1 MNIRNSLLIGIAA
14 CCSSM
19 AFADTAYVSIKTS
32 GQGQIVGSSSQ
43 KGHEKWIELLSVISP
58 QVQTSGQGAGKV
70 TFNQFSITRESWMS
84 FEDEIVAP
92 RDAASGLA
100 TGRRQH
106 KPFTM
111 CFSMDRAGQQLM
123 QAFMGNEQI
132 TELTCCVIGDDGS
145 VKTGVMTGVE
155 LSRVSFTKSD
165 NGTPPTEEVSF
176 TYRKIEWT

>member
-1 MNIRNSLLIGIAA
+1 
-14 CCSSM
+14 M
-19 AFADTAYVSIKTS
+19 ALADTAYVSIKTS

-43 KGHEKWIELLSVISP
+43 KGHEKWIELSSVISP
-58 QVQTSGQGAGKV
+58 RDIATGQASGKI
-70 TFNQFSITRESWMS
+70 TFNPFSITRKSWMS

-92 RDAASGLA
+92 RDVATGLA
-100 TGRRQH
+100 TGRRMH
-106 KPFTM
+106 KPFTV

-123 QAFMGNEQI
+123 QAFMGGEQI

-165 NGTPPTEEVSF
+165 NGAPPMEEVSF
-176 TYRKIEWT
+176 NYQKIEWTK